1 MPWDRPVVTRL
12 LTAVMLAS
20 VGGLL
25 FLSSQWVRMA
35 EASRDQATPA
45 SLEMMQLLHDE
56 HQLIGEMVKAQLA
69 MPDSGFL
76 DSKPMAATQRRQAI
90 ALR

>member
-25 FLSSQWVRMA
+25 FLRANGCAWQKCR
-35 EASRDQATPA
+35 E
-45 SLEMMQLLHDE
+45 
-56 HQLIGEMVKAQLA
+56 I
-69 MPDSGFL
+69 MPPEPRW
-76 DSKPMAATQRRQAI
+76 K
-90 ALR
+90 

>member
-25 FLSSQWVRMA
+25 LSSRYWVRA
-35 EASRDQATPA
+35 EAPR
-45 SLEMMQLLHDE
+45 L
-56 HQLIGEMVKAQLA
+56 
-69 MPDSGFL
+69 
-76 DSKPMAATQRRQAI
+76 QAI
-90 ALR
+90 TQPRSK

>member
-25 FLSSQWVRMA
+25 FLSSQWVSTA
-35 EASRDQATPA
+35 EALRAQATPA
-45 SLEMMQLLHDE
+45 SMEMMQVLHDE
-56 HQLIGEMVKAQLA
+56 HQLVGEMVKAQLA
-69 MPDSGFL
+69 MPDSGLL
-76 DSKPMAATQRRQAI
+76 DAKPMAATERRQTI